1 MVQPSPNRIPWRCVL
16 MSSQAAVYKAKNVV
30 LKIERIYKGDKT
42 IKELIL
48 EMLQKRYKSAGSRSG
63 N

>member
-1 MVQPSPNRIPWRCVL
+1 